1 MPCLTG
7 DDLPA
12 LMMADQRKEGESMS
26 YAKLRGKIREVFK
39 TEEAFAAA
47 MAMSKGSLSMR
58 LNNKV
63 SWTLDEVKIA
73 KDLLGIEDAEIADY
87 FFTPKVR

>member
-1 MPCLTG
+1 
-7 DDLPA
+7 
-12 LMMADQRKEGESMS
+12 MS